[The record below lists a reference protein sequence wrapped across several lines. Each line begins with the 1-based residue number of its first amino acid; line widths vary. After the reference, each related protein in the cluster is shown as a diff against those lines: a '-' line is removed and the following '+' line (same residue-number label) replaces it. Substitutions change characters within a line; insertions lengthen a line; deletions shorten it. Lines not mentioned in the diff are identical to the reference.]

1 MFLPFDVYKCIIALF
16 LLWIWLM
23 IRIAKKLGFMTGRVV
38 KVFTKAGIGSSSESK
53 NRVFVVFFRKN
64 EYFL

>member
-1 MFLPFDVYKCIIALF
+1 
-16 LLWIWLM
+16 M